1 MRCLFIQKEP
11 HMKLFLLGVMVSGLV
26 FAQKNDLSHRPK
38 SFSTSAGKAVFVD
51 FQTADYAINYNAE
64 KKSSSVVATIKF
76 NAPEAGLPIFDSVEA
91 PTSIVLDGQTVTA
104 TETKTPS
111 RETTVQVIN
120 KSVSSGSHEMIIT
133 VPLKTLVEFTPE
145 GIKSAFWTSDLS
157 ERNFLERYMPANL
170 EYDQVKMTFNI
181 TFEGGKS
188 RQKIYTNGVVKESKR
203 NGKSMVKITYPEYF
217 NASSIFF
224 HTVPA
229 GSMDETSFTLKSVDG
244 RTIPVVIYKGKSMW
258 GGGTS
263 LSTLKDMTTE
273 IFHELEG
280 DYGAWPHPS
289 LVIYNAGMGGM
300 EYHGATMT
308 STSALGHE
316 LFHSYFARGVMPAN
330 GNSGWIDEALASW
343 RDEGYQTLSIL
354 SGSSM
359 MSAHPY
365 YTRTTDRAAYSFGE
379 RFMRLMDGKL
389 ASKGGLKPF
398 MRYMVDKKIFKPIF
412 VEEFIQEMEK
422 FYGVS
427 VEADFR
433 KYTFGKSNNFSTSLK
448 SHNHEI
454 HRKMTVE
461 ELKNYL

>member
-1 MRCLFIQKEP
+1 
-11 HMKLFLLGVMVSGLV
+11 MKLFLLGVMVSGLV

-38 SFSTSAGKAVFVD
+38 SFSTSDGKAVFVD

-76 NAPEAGLPIFDSVEA
+76 NAPESGLPIFDSVEA
-91 PTSIVLDGQTVTA
+91 PTSIILDGESVTA

-133 VPLKTLVEFTPE
+133 VPLKTLVEFTSE

-181 TFEGGKS
+181 TFEGVKS

-224 HTVPA
+224 HTVPE
-229 GSMDETSFTLKSVDG
+229 GSVDETRFTLKSVDG
-244 RTIPVVIYKGKSMW
+244 RTIPVVIYKGQSMW
-258 GGGTS
+258 GGGTT

-343 RDEGYQTLSIL
+343 RDEGYQTLSVL
-354 SGSSM
+354 TGSSM

-398 MRYMVDKKIFKPIF
+398 MRYMIDKKVFSPIF
-412 VEEFIQEMEK
+412 VEEFIKEMEK

-433 KYTFGKSNNFSTSLK
+433 RYTFGKSNNFSTTLK
-448 SHNHEI
+448 SHNQEI